1 MTGVQTC
8 ALPISEQQV
17 PRVSLR
23 GRQVAVVWT
32 SRHDGTTEI
41 RVAQSVDQGATF
53 SPSRRISAD
62 GARGTRGWASVVVG
76 EDDRIHVAW
85 LDTRVAATQAASST
99 TPTASASGAHVMGA
113 GTHVMSS
120 GTRQDLYEAVI
131 DTDGTMTEHLV
142 ATNVCFCCK
151 TSITQGAN
159 STWIAYRDIYG
170 DNYRDMSVARIRRD
184 DVERT
189 RVSDDGWQINGCPED
204 GPALA
209 VGAHSL
215 DIV

>member
-1 MTGVQTC
+1 M
-8 ALPISEQQV
+8 LFRSSEQQV

-131 DTDGTMTEHLV
+131 DTDGTMT
-142 ATNVCFCCK
+142 
-151 TSITQGAN
+151 
-159 STWIAYRDIYG
+159 
-170 DNYRDMSVARIRRD
+170 
-184 DVERT
+184 
-189 RVSDDGWQINGCPED
+189 
-204 GPALA
+204 
-209 VGAHSL
+209 
-215 DIV
+215 